1 MNLTVRNLT
10 PTKTRRDTRPNSLV
24 TRSGSSVGPARRRAM
39 IAEAAYYCAE
49 QRGFDPGRELDDWLA
64 AESRIDAALR

>member
-1 MNLTVRNLT
+1 
-10 PTKTRRDTRPNSLV
+10 
-24 TRSGSSVGPARRRAM
+24 M